1 MEMQIEMVSL
11 DQVLDGYSM
20 VNLGSVTK
28 TIQKELTASELDT
41 YSGACFKVV
50 MGEKLDREDVIVFNK
65 IDEITMR
72 LHGMCLKDAAVTKA
86 RIGACKRNGI
96 KFIDRDN
103 LIDHMKFMMNL

>member
-1 MEMQIEMVSL
+1 MEMQMGFFTVDELV
-11 DQVLDGYSM
+11 DGYSM
-20 VNLGSVTK
+20 VNLGNVNE
-28 TIQKELTASELDT
+28 TIQKELTASELNI
-41 YSGACFKVV
+41 YSAACFKVT

-72 LHGMCLKDAAVTKA
+72 VHGMCLKDAAVIKA